1 MTAVLVG
8 SNGGHLS
15 QLVELGT
22 RIDGLDN
29 DRLWVTFD
37 TPQSRSLLE
46 GRRTKFID
54 LIGERDVVGV
64 CRGAITAHKIMHE
77 IDVSA
82 VVSTG
87 SGIALSFLPYAAARG
102 IKAHYIESAARVSSP
117 SLTGRLLER
126 TPRVHLYRQYPH
138 AARGRWKYGGSV
150 FDGFHAVKQQG
161 HDIRRIVVTLGIG
174 LHGFRRLIDRL
185 VTILPSNIEVLW
197 QTGSTPIDGLAI
209 SARPIMPA
217 AEMKKAIQEADA
229 VIGHAG
235 CGSALSVLN
244 AGKCPVLIPREQQHG
259 ELVDNH
265 QVEIAR
271 WLDERGLALYR
282 TPETVSFDDLVA
294 ASARRIARRSD
305 PPAFKLA

>member
-22 RIDGLDN
+22 RIEGLDS

-37 TPQSRSLLE
+37 TPQSRSLLN
-46 GRRTKFID
+46 GWRTKFIP
-54 LIGERDVVGV
+54 LIGERDVLGV
-64 CRGAITAHKIMHE
+64 CRGAVTAHKMMQKM
-77 IDVSA
+77 DVSA

-102 IKAHYIESAARVSSP
+102 IEAHYIESAARVGSP

-150 FDGFHAVKQQG
+150 FDGFQAAQEESR
-161 HDIRRIVVTLGIG
+161 DIRRVVVTLGIG

-185 VTILPSNIEVLW
+185 VKIFPPTVEVLW

-209 SARPIMPA
+209 EARPIMPA
-217 AEMKKAIQEADA
+217 AEMEKAIREADA

-244 AGKCPVLIPREQQHG
+244 AGKCPVLVPREQQHG

-265 QVEIAR
+265 QVEIAQ
-271 WLDERGLALYR
+271 WLDERGLALCR
-282 TPETVSFDDLVA
+282 SPETVTFDDLVA
-294 ASARRIARRSD
+294 ASSRRIVRRTN